1 MSVINTNPLKSA
13 LERLC
18 LVVPKRATL
27 PVLENLRWRAAR
39 GHLEL
44 TATDLDNRLQISL
57 PFVGEPIDSDVDVL
71 VPAKEL
77 CQLVKTESA
86 PNVKIRIRNGKCEV
100 SASKRTVV
108 LSCAESSSFPEGPD
122 GELKPQGQ
130 ILGSAFDAALRRALF
145 CVSTESGRYSTDA
158 LKLEL
163 RSSIFRIIGTDGHR
177 LSVVEGAAKTN
188 GNGSSTCSA
197 LLPRSSAAILSRL
210 GLADE
215 PRWIEFSTCGSEQD
229 FNLFVLP
236 DGSRLITR
244 RGQGQFPNYENVL
257 PKAPLE
263 ARVVFRREELLE
275 GLTKLSPTARKA
287 QVPAVKLEL
296 SHSPVSIKTENDGTA
311 SSVALEHT
319 RVSGKARDIGFNLHY
334 LSQYV
339 KSLETETVSMKLF
352 PQATCEVALFD
363 AFRYQHLLMPL
374 RF

>member
-1 MSVINTNPLKSA
+1 MSVIDTNQLKSA

-27 PVLENLRWRAAR
+27 PVLENLRWRAAK

-44 TATDLDNRLQISL
+44 TATDLDNHLHISI
-57 PFVGEPIDSDVDVL
+57 PFVGGVIDSDVDAL

-77 CQLVKTESA
+77 YQLVKTESA
-86 PNVKIRIRNGKCEV
+86 PSLKIRIRNGKCEV
-100 SASKRTVV
+100 SANNRTVV
-108 LSCAESSSFPEGPD
+108 LSCADPNSFPEAPG

-158 LKLEL
+158 LRLEL
-163 RSSIFRIIGTDGHR
+163 RGSVFRVVGTDGHR
-177 LSVVEGAAKTN
+177 LSVVEGTARTE
-188 GNGSSTCSA
+188 GSSPFSA
-197 LLPRSSAAILSRL
+197 LLLHSTATILSRL

-215 PRWIEFSTCGSEQD
+215 PRWVQFSTSGSEQE

-257 PKAPLE
+257 PKAPPE

-275 GLTKLSPTARKA
+275 GLAKLSPTARKA
-287 QVPAVKLEL
+287 EVPAVKLEL
-296 SHSPVSIKTENDGTA
+296 SQSPVSIKTESDGTA
-311 SSVALEHT
+311 NSVTLEHA
-319 RVSGKARDIGFNLHY
+319 RVSGKARDIGFNLQY
-334 LSQYV
+334 LTQYV
-339 KSLETETVSMKLF
+339 RSLETDIVSMKLF
-352 PQATCEVALFD
+352 SKAICEVALFD

-374 RF
+374 RL

>member
-27 PVLENLRWRAAR
+27 PVLENLRWRAAN

-57 PFVGEPIDSDVDVL
+57 PFVREAIDSDVDVL

-77 CQLVKTESA
+77 CQLVKTESS

-108 LSCAESSSFPEGPD
+108 LSCAESSSFPESPD
-122 GELKPQGQ
+122 GEAKPRGQ

-145 CVSTESGRYSTDA
+145 CVSTESGRYSTDV

-163 RSSIFRIIGTDGHR
+163 HDSVFRLVGTDGHR
-177 LSVVEGAAKTN
+177 LSVAEGTAKTN
-188 GNGSSTCSA
+188 GNAASSA
-197 LLPRSSAAILSRL
+197 LLLRSSAAILNRL

-215 PRWIEFSTCGSEQD
+215 PRWVEFSTCGSEQD

-236 DGSRLITR
+236 DGTQLVTR

-263 ARVVFRREELLE
+263 ARVVFQREELLE
-275 GLTKLSPTARKA
+275 GLARLSPTAHKA
-287 QVPAVKLEL
+287 NVPAVKLEL

-311 SSVALEHT
+311 NSVALEHT
-319 RVSGKARDIGFNLHY
+319 RISGKARDIGFNHHY
-334 LSQYV
+334 LTQYV
-339 KSLETETVSMKLF
+339 KSLETDTVSMKLF
-352 PQATCEVALFD
+352 QKTVCEVALFE

>member
-1 MSVINTNPLKSA
+1 MSVINTNQLKSA

-27 PVLENLRWRAAR
+27 PVLENVRWHAAKGR
-39 GHLEL
+39 LEL
-44 TATDLDNRLQISL
+44 TATDLDNRLHISV
-57 PFVGEPIDSDVDVL
+57 PFVGEAIDSDVDAL

-77 CQLVKTESA
+77 CQLAKTESA
-86 PNVKIRIRNGKCEV
+86 PNLKIRIRNGKCEV

-108 LSCAESSSFPEGPD
+108 LSCADPNSFPEAPD

-130 ILGSAFDAALRRALF
+130 ILASAFDAALHRALF
-145 CVSTESGRYSTDA
+145 CVSTESGRYGTDV

-163 RSSIFRIIGTDGHR
+163 RSSVFRLVGTDGHR
-177 LSVVEGAAKTN
+177 LSLVEGVAKTDGN
-188 GNGSSTCSA
+188 GNGVFSVLLLHSTA
-197 LLPRSSAAILSRL
+197 TILSRL

-215 PRWIEFSTCGSEQD
+215 PRWVQFSTCGSEQD
-229 FNLFVLP
+229 FNLFALP

-287 QVPAVKLEL
+287 QVPVVKLEL

-334 LSQYV
+334 LTQYV
-339 KSLETETVSMKLF
+339 KSLETDTVSMTLF
-352 PQATCEVALFD
+352 PPAISEVAVFD
-363 AFRYQHLLMPL
+363 AFHYQHLLMPL

>member
-1 MSVINTNPLKSA
+1 MSVINTDQLKSA

-27 PVLENLRWRAAR
+27 PVLENLRWRAAK

-44 TATDLDNRLQISL
+44 TATDLDNHLHISI
-57 PFVGEPIDSDVDVL
+57 PFAGEAIDSDVDAL

-86 PNVKIRIRNGKCEV
+86 PSLKIRIRNGKCEV

-108 LSCAESSSFPEGPD
+108 LSCADPNSFPETPD
-122 GELKPQGQ
+122 GELKPHGQ
-130 ILGSAFDAALRRALF
+130 FLGSAFDAALRRALF
-145 CVSTESGRYSTDA
+145 CVSTESGRYSTDP

-163 RSSIFRIIGTDGHR
+163 RGSVFRVVGTDGHR
-177 LSVVEGAAKTN
+177 LSVAEGTAKME
-188 GNGSSTCSA
+188 GSSPFSA
-197 LLPRSSAAILSRL
+197 LLLHSTATILSRL

-215 PRWIEFSTCGSEQD
+215 PRWVEFSTCGSEQE
-229 FNLFVLP
+229 FKFVLP
-236 DGSRLITR
+236 DGTQLITR

-257 PKAPLE
+257 PKASLE

-275 GLTKLSPTARKA
+275 GLAKVSPTARKA
-287 QVPAVKLEL
+287 EVPAVKLEL
-296 SHSPVSIKTENDGTA
+296 SQSPVSLKTENDGTA
-311 SSVALEHT
+311 NSVALEHT

-334 LSQYV
+334 LTQYV
-339 KSLETETVSMKLF
+339 KSLETDTVSMKLF
-352 PQATCEVALFD
+352 SQAICEVALFD
-363 AFRYQHLLMPL
+363 AFRYRHLLMPL

>member
-1 MSVINTNPLKSA
+1 VSVINTNQLKAA

-27 PVLENLRWRAAR
+27 PVLENLRWRAAK

-44 TATDLDNRLQISL
+44 TATDLDNRLHISI
-57 PFVGEPIDSDVDVL
+57 PFVGEAVDSDVDAL

-86 PNVKIRIRNGKCEV
+86 PSLKIRIRNGKCEV

-108 LSCAESSSFPEGPD
+108 LSCADPNSFPETPD

-145 CVSTESGRYSTDA
+145 CVSTESGRYNTEV

-163 RSSIFRIIGTDGHR
+163 RNSVFRVVGTDGHR
-177 LSVVEGAAKTN
+177 LSIVEGAANTEAN
-188 GNGSSTCSA
+188 GNSACSVLLLRSTA
-197 LLPRSSAAILSRL
+197 TILSRL

-215 PRWIEFSTCGSEQD
+215 PRWVQFSTCGSEQE

-263 ARVVFRREELLE
+263 ARIVFRREELLE
-275 GLTKLSPTARKA
+275 GLAKLSPTARKA
-287 QVPAVKLEL
+287 QVLAVKLEL

-311 SSVALEHT
+311 NSVALEHT

-334 LSQYV
+334 LTQYV

-352 PQATCEVALFD
+352 SKAICEVALFD

-374 RF
+374 RL

>member
-1 MSVINTNPLKSA
+1 MSIINTNPLKSA

-27 PVLENLRWRAAR
+27 PVLEDLRWRTAK

-44 TATDLDNRLQISL
+44 TATDLDNRLQISV
-57 PFVGEPIDSDVDVL
+57 PFVREPIDSDVDVL

-86 PNVKIRIRNGKCEV
+86 PNLKIRIRRDKCEV

-108 LSCAESSSFPEGPD
+108 LSCAKSSSFPDSPD
-122 GELKPQGQ
+122 GEVKPQGQ
-130 ILGSAFDAALRRALF
+130 ILGSAFDAALRRGLF
-145 CVSTESGRYSTDA
+145 CVSTESGRYSTDV

-163 RSSIFRIIGTDGHR
+163 RGSVFRVIGTDGHR
-177 LSVVEGAAKTN
+177 LSVIEGAARAN
-188 GNGSSTCSA
+188 GNPSSSA
-197 LLPRSSAAILSRL
+197 LLVRSTAAILSRL
-210 GLADE
+210 GLAGE
-215 PRWIEFSTCGSEQD
+215 PRWIEFSTCGAEQN

-236 DGSRLITR
+236 DGTRLISR

-275 GLTKLSPTARKA
+275 GLTKLLPTARKA
-287 QVPAVKLEL
+287 QVPTVKLEL

-311 SSVALEHT
+311 NSVALEHT
-319 RVSGKARDIGFNLHY
+319 RVSGKARDIGFNHHY
-334 LSQYV
+334 LTQYV
-339 KSLETETVSMKLF
+339 KSLETETVSMRLF
-352 PQATCEVALFD
+352 PQAMSEVVVFD
-363 AFRYQHLLMPL
+363 TFRYQHLLMPL